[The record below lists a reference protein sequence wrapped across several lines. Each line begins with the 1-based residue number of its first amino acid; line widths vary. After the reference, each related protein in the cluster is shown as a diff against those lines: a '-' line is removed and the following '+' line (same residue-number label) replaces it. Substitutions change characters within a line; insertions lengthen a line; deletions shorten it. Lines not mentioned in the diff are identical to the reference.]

1 MPHKLPANN
10 FYLVRIDTST
20 DEFVRD
26 EAGDATIF
34 GWIEDSTFDKYENR
48 SQYGEVVVC
57 PSNAVLNPGDI
68 VFVKHFAADED
79 FQEEY
84 NGEILYRVPLDSIY
98 LYQSKGYAQAL
109 HDYVFVEPL
118 SSDSGRVIYTGEATS
133 YLKPGVT
140 IQVLPNGRYPMYV
153 NGRLLWRVKEVFIV
167 GSVEPEVT
175 CWAAEPQAMEK
186 VKEMFKK
193 K

>member
-1 MPHKLPANN
+1 MVKIPANN

-57 PSNAVLNPGDI
+57 PSNAVINPGDI

-98 LYQSKGYAQAL
+98 LYQREGYAQAL
-109 HDYVFVEPL
+109 HDYVFVEPVTE
-118 SSDSGRVIYTGEATS
+118 DTGRVIYTGPGVP
-133 YLKPGVT
+133 YLKPQQV
-140 IQVLPNGRYPMYV
+140 IKVLPNGKYPIYIS
-153 NGRLLWRVKEVFIV
+153 GRMLWRVKEVFIAGV
-167 GSVEPEVT
+167 IEE
-175 CWAAEPQAMEK
+175 CLMK
-186 VKEMFKK
+186 VK
-193 K
+193 